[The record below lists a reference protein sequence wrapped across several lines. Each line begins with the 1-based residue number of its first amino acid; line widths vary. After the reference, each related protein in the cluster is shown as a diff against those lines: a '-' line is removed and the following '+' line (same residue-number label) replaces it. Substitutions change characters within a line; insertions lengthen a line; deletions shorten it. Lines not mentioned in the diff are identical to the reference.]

1 MLPQCSN
8 LYADFQQL
16 AVSCGFQCV
25 RSEASEGES
34 VCVRE
39 KEKAT
44 EKLEQKHL
52 VRYEIINEEFTV
64 IG

>member
-1 MLPQCSN
+1 MLPQCSI

-34 VCVRE
+34 VCERQRE
-39 KEKAT
+39 KERRQRKNWSKST
-44 EKLEQKHL
+44 WFDMKSSTKNLP
-52 VRYEIINEEFTV
+52 
-64 IG
+64 